1 MRGVEGPGRAHGSF
15 ALEHHGPQRSLPEL
29 LIRPGRGTSRIPS
42 AKHRASRNRILL
54 EQVRYPAGQL
64 EEPQFPQTVL
74 GGVGRREVLVN
85 RPQGVV
91 VAMCFA
97 AQALE
102 QGDLQLRSFEYPNTW
117 IGLLCNAGQ
126 ITAQEREAE
135 VGRDSEPFRD

>member
-1 MRGVEGPGRAHGSF
+1 MCGVEGPGPAHGSL
-15 ALEHHGPQRSLPEL
+15 ALEHRGPQRSLPEL
-29 LIRPGRGTSRIPS
+29 LVRPWRGTSRIPG
-42 AKHRASRNRILL
+42 AKHRAAGNRIFL
-54 EQVRYPAGQL
+54 EQVRYPPGQL
-64 EEPQFPQTVL
+64 EEPQFPQSVL
-74 GGVGRREVLVN
+74 GGVGRCQVLVN
-85 RPQGVV
+85 RAQGVV